1 MAKSFSA
8 SDSMLEHIQAAESA
22 IGVSFHDKTLLQ
34 RALTHRSY
42 LNEFPEFPHADNE
55 RLEFLGDAVLGFLVA
70 AYLYHRFPEQ
80 QEGYLTALR
89 SVVVRR
95 DTLAEL
101 ARQSSLGIYLL
112 MGHGEAESGGR
123 ERAATL
129 SAAFEALIGALFLDQ
144 GLSAVEDFL
153 LPAVDPVLESIQ
165 RQSHYKDPKSRLQE
179 LAQSSLQ
186 LTPHY
191 QTVSAEG
198 PDHKKIFTVEVVLGE
213 EVYGVGVGQSKRK
226 AEQLAAEQAL
236 ERLEIEYRQRLRDD
250 PPDNEMDEPPPA

>member
-1 MAKSFSA
+1 MSA
-8 SDSMLEHIQAAESA
+8 SDTMLAHIQAAEQA
-22 IGVSFHDKTLLQ
+22 VGVTFADKTLLR

-42 LNEFPEFPHADNE
+42 LNEFPDFPHADNE

-89 SVVVRR
+89 SAVVRR

-101 ARQSSLGIYLL
+101 ARQLNLGYYLL
-112 MGHGEAESGGR
+112 MGHGEVESGGR
-123 ERAATL
+123 DRAATL
-129 SAAFEALIGALFLDQ
+129 SAAFEALIGALYLDQ
-144 GLSAVEDFL
+144 GLDAVECFL
-153 LPAVDPVLESIQ
+153 LPIVDPVLEQIQ
-165 RQSHYKDPKSRLQE
+165 GQSHYKDAKSRLQE

-191 QTVSAEG
+191 LTVSAEG
-198 PDHKKIFTVEVVLGE
+198 PDHKKVFTVHVLLGE
-213 EVYGVGVGQSKRK
+213 EVYGAGVGQSKRK

-236 ERLEIEYRQRLRDD
+236 DRLEAEYRQRLREN
-250 PPDNEMDEPPPA
+250 PPDALNNESTAA

>member
-1 MAKSFSA
+1 MSKFQSTNHM
-8 SDSMLEHIQAAESA
+8 MLDHLLAAEQTV
-22 IGVSFHDKTLLQ
+22 GVSFNDKTLLQ

-42 LNEFPEFPHADNE
+42 LNEFPDFPHADNE

-95 DTLAEL
+95 DTLADL
-101 ARQSSLGIYLL
+101 ARQLDLGHYLL
-112 MGHGEAESGGR
+112 MGHGEVESGGR
-123 ERAATL
+123 DRAATL
-129 SAAFEALIGALFLDQ
+129 AAAFEALIGALYLDQ
-144 GLSAVEDFL
+144 GLPAVERFL
-153 LPAVDPVLESIQ
+153 LPIVDPVLEQIQ
-165 RQSHYKDPKSRLQE
+165 HQSHYKDAKSRLQE

-198 PDHKKIFTVEVVLGE
+198 PDHRKVFTVQVLLGDD
-213 EVYGVGVGQSKRK
+213 VYGVGTGQSKRK

-236 ERLEIEYRQRLRDD
+236 ERLETEYRQKLRDNPAD
-250 PPDNEMDEPPPA
+250 TLIHEPSPA

>member
-1 MAKSFSA
+1 
-8 SDSMLEHIQAAESA
+8 MLEHLQAAEQA
-22 IGVSFHDKTLLQ
+22 VGVAFTDKTLLQ

-42 LNEFPEFPHADNE
+42 LNEFPDFPHADNE

-95 DTLAEL
+95 ETLADL
-101 ARQSSLGIYLL
+101 ARQLNLGHYLL
-112 MGHGEAESGGR
+112 MGHGEVESGGR
-123 ERAATL
+123 DRAATL
-129 SAAFEALIGALFLDQ
+129 SAAFEALIGALYLDQ
-144 GLSAVEDFL
+144 GLSVVECYL
-153 LPAVDPVLESIQ
+153 QPIVDSVLEQIQ
-165 RQSHYKDPKSRLQE
+165 TQSHYKDAKSRLQE

-191 QTVSAEG
+191 VTVSADG
-198 PDHKKIFTVEVVLGE
+198 PDHKKVFTVHVLLGD
-213 EVYGVGVGQSKRK
+213 EVYGAGVGQSKRK

-236 ERLEIEYRQRLRDD
+236 DRLEVEYRQRLRDN
-250 PPDNEMDEPPPA
+250 PPDAPADESTTAD

>member
-1 MAKSFSA
+1 MSKSVSA
-8 SDSMLEHIQAAESA
+8 SDHMLEHIQAAEKA
-22 IGVSFHDKTLLQ
+22 VGVCFHDKTLLQ

-101 ARQSSLGIYLL
+101 AGQLNLGHYLL
-112 MGHGEAESGGR
+112 MGHGEVESGGR

-129 SAAFEALIGALFLDQ
+129 SAAFEALVGALFLDQ
-144 GLSAVEDFL
+144 GLPAVEDFL
-153 LPAVDPVLESIQ
+153 IPIVDPVLEQ
-165 RQSHYKDPKSRLQE
+165 TQHQSHYKDAKSRLQE
-179 LAQSSLQ
+179 LAQSSFQ
-186 LTPHY
+186 VTPHY
-191 QTVSAEG
+191 QTVSADG
-198 PDHKKIFTVEVVLGE
+198 PDHKKVFTVEVLLGE
-213 EVYGVGVGQSKRK
+213 EVYGVGAGQSKRK
-226 AEQLAAEQAL
+226 AEQLAAENAL
-236 ERLEIEYRQRLRDD
+236 DRLEAEYRQKLRDN
-250 PPDNEMDEPPPA
+250 PPDAVIYEPSAD